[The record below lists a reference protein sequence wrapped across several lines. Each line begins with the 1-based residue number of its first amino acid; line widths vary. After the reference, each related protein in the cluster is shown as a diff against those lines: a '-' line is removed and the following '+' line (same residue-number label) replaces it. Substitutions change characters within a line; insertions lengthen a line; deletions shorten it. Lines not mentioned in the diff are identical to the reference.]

1 MPCAPGATL
10 RKIFPPPMTIASST
24 PSVATSATSSVMR
37 SMVERLIPNASSP
50 ISASPESLRRTRLY
64 DLVVIG
70 SIPGKQSNES
80 VSQSRACVTTQ
91 ARLFYLI
98 YLMRAIKRC
107 RLPQRRL
114 PLRNLPISF
123 RYLRPRHTARRGQE
137 RESGERR
144 EGKEGELK
152 GR

>member
-1 MPCAPGATL
+1 MPCAPGATP

-80 VSQSRACVTTQ
+80 VSKGRACLDRTSVVWG
-91 ARLFYLI
+91 
-98 YLMRAIKRC
+98 K
-107 RLPQRRL
+107 
-114 PLRNLPISF
+114 
-123 RYLRPRHTARRGQE
+123 
-137 RESGERR
+137 RESVDV
-144 EGKEGELK
+144 ELGG
-152 GR
+152 GRMSKKKKKKKKK